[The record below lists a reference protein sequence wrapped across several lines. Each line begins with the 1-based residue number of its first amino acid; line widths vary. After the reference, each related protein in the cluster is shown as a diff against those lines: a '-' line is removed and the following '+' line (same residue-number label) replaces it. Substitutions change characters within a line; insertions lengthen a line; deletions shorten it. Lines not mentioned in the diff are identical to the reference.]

1 MLLLVVYMNLLVLGS
16 HGENIDL
23 DLHIDQKNWVDP
35 NDPFASS
42 SFCTKN
48 TLDQLA
54 LCQANLKKCLK
65 VEDHA
70 ENHYVQDSTL
80 KHIVRNFLHR
90 MNVDIDKAKRVD
102 RTVEIY
108 LDADSLVILKKYLNS
123 KDETITM
130 REQVREIMEELI
142 VPQHYEDRSFVKHAF
157 DMIVS
162 FLPLLNSVLLAPALA
177 NIAARMSRAEKSLT
191 EKCKADNFLST
202 ALDIVSGL
210 FVFKRE
216 NECEQ
221 HYKDLYVDPIYE
233 IAPLEVISEVLSNF
247 IFTSLGVFGRH
258 FNIFFNEFFR
268 DSPLHFIILKAI
280 TFFFLIVV
288 FLFWLGGY
296 RIRTLMATVEPSGI
310 THTMSLLQQPIDCR
324 SNDERPKIKS
334 LESRLAPLRINLKS
348 NRNAVSTNIRRRSLS
363 TSRLSMFKVPISDSG
378 EVNC

>member
-1 MLLLVVYMNLLVLGS
+1 CGIAMLLLMVYLNLFLLGFN
-16 HGENIDL
+16 GENIDL
-23 DLHIDQKNWVDP
+23 DLHIDQENWIDP

-65 VEDHA
+65 VEDHT
-70 ENHYVQDSTL
+70 ENHYIQDSTL

-142 VPQHYEDRSFVKHAF
+142 VPLHYEDPSFVKHAF
-157 DMIVS
+157 NMIVT
-162 FLPLLNSVLLAPALA
+162 FLPLLNAVLLAPALA

-191 EKCKADNFLST
+191 EKCKAENFLST
-202 ALDIVSGL
+202 VLDIVSGL
-210 FVFKRE
+210 FVLKQE

-233 IAPLEVISEVLSNF
+233 IAPLDVICEVLSNF
-247 IFTSLGVFGRH
+247 VFTSLGVFGRH

-268 DSPLHFIILKAI
+268 DSPLHFIVLKAI

-288 FLFWLGGY
+288 LLFWLGGY
-296 RIRTLMATVEPSGI
+296 RIRTFLATLEPSGT
-310 THTMSLLQQPIDCR
+310 THTMSRLLQPIECR
-324 SNDERPKIKS
+324 SSDERPKIES
-334 LESRLAPLRINLKS
+334 LESRLTPLRINLKS
-348 NRNAVSTNIRRRSLS
+348 NRDAVSTNIRRRSLS
-363 TSRLSMFKVPISDSG
+363 TSRLKHV
-378 EVNC
+378 